1 MVLLTFAII
10 LVIALII
17 SLISYVIKEFKKP
30 KGERFDVKGQINQKI
45 NTLKNLNKQK
55 VKNFL
60 FGTNFRRGWL
70 PSAVVYVFEDNE
82 VRPGSLQEAL
92 SAETI
97 ATGDKVWMAM
107 YRGTVKTII
116 IVK

>member
-55 VKNFL
+55 VKNTNNVFKEISKCKHVEKFL
-60 FGTNFRRGWL
+60 VEA
-70 PSAVVYVFEDNE
+70 PSLHEIFI
-82 VRPGSLQEAL
+82 S
-92 SAETI
+92 
-97 ATGDKVWMAM
+97 KVGES
-107 YRGTVKTII
+107 YEE
-116 IVK
+116 